1 MKDFVKRLVI
11 ERDELNTKWEKL
23 RDFLASEKVENLNNE
38 NLALLGAQ
46 LNIIGAYL
54 DCILERR
61 ININSEEGQ
70 QE

>member
-1 MKDFVKRLVI
+1 MKDFVKRLII

-23 RDFLASEKVENLNNE
+23 RDFLGSERITNLNDE
-38 NLALLGAQ
+38 NKALLSAQ
-46 LNIIGAYL
+46 FNIMGAYL
-54 DCILERR
+54 CVLERR